1 MDHCVSAFLK
11 SKKEEAYKVYMADVG
26 YVLANS
32 YAKVH
37 GAKEDI
43 IQKRYCEMTEKKK
56 KEVKPQE
63 TADEVIERFRKKARA
78 L

>member
-11 SKKEEAYKVYMADVG
+11 SKKEEAYKVYMSDIG
-26 YVLANS
+26 YALVNS
-32 YAKVH
+32 YARAH
-37 GAKEDI
+37 GADAI
-43 IQKRYCEMTEKKK
+43 IPKRYCELTEKKK
-56 KEVKPQE
+56 EEKPQE

>member
-11 SKKEEAYKVYMADVG
+11 SRKEESYKIYMADVG

-43 IQKRYCEMTEKKK
+43 IQKRYCEMVEKK

-63 TADEVIERFRKKARA
+63 TADEVINRFRKKARA